1 MKNMDL
7 GKFKNQNMEKC
18 SVNILE
24 SREFGTYVVEMKAKD
39 FPKMKIWVILYVPGQ
54 TSLS

>member
-7 GKFKNQNMEKC
+7 GKFKNQNMMKC

-24 SREFGTYVVEMKAKD
+24 SREFGTYVVEMKTKD